1 MIDYR
6 LLQTADIH
14 LGHRQYNLAQRERDM
29 VSSFNHTLKQVQA
42 HDANAII
49 IPGDLF
55 HSRDLRPKVLQA
67 AEEALGRV
75 PDDVPVLVSP
85 GNHDENL
92 TRRPVTWL
100 EYLHRQDKITLL
112 QADLSS
118 QGHSNVAPAEM
129 FPSPE
134 AATKGR
140 GTGSERDVPGYV
152 DLEAPSL
159 DGPLRV
165 FGLQYRGGYIDTA
178 LDDVAAAIRAVA
190 EQAGDPAQTVLLA
203 HFGVEEEAPD
213 LGATVR
219 YADLTAIEP
228 LVDYLA
234 LGHIH
239 KPYRGPDEDTWL
251 FNSGALEAHNTQEA
265 TWKLG
270 YFTVD
275 FTSDGVEA
283 THHRSK
289 RRPFYRVTFEVDAY
303 DTWGDLKTGF
313 DERVADEQEQVA
325 THCRRDEYTAQ
336 NKPRV
341 PVIDLRLTGHLSFD
355 RQDLNVDTL
364 ERTIIDEYDA
374 CYCQTQVGVTTAE
387 ILDLLDDMENDAVFT
402 DSGALRTDLL
412 EGEVF
417 EQVATNTAYS
427 NNTAAMAQTLARAK
441 EMAMKEDAGGDA
453 LADYLQQQRQDT
465 FPGGVGAVDVTYAE
479 AAASADASGVDSETF
494 QAVHT
499 GEEVDPVEAAEQA
512 TQSNGNETLES
523 TVTADDGGVANN
535 DPGTGER
542 TSEGDKASIPD
553 VEPDSGSTATNE
565 NTSLASWIEE
575 PAEDSPSMGGD
586 QE

>member
-1 MIDYR
+1 MTSCR

-29 VSSFNHTLKQVQA
+29 VSSFNHTLNQVQT
-42 HDANAII
+42 HDADAVV

-67 AEEALGRV
+67 AEAALGQV
-75 PDDVPVLVSP
+75 PDDVRVLVSP

-100 EYLHRQDKITLL
+100 EYLHRRDKITLL

-118 QGHSNVAPAEM
+118 QGHSDVDPTEM

-134 AATKGR
+134 AATEGR

-152 DLEAPSL
+152 DLEAPDL

-190 EQAGDPAQTVLLA
+190 EQAGAPAQTVLLA

-251 FNSGALEAHNTQEA
+251 FNPGALEAHTTQEA
-265 TWKLG
+265 TWDLG

-275 FTSDGVEA
+275 LTSDGVEA

-313 DERVADEQEQVA
+313 DERVADEREQVE
-325 THCRRDEYTAQ
+325 THCRRDEYTAED
-336 NKPRV
+336 KPRA

-355 RQDLNVDTL
+355 RRDLNVDAL

-402 DSGALRTDLL
+402 ESGALRTDLL

-441 EMAMKEDAGGDA
+441 TMAIQEDAGGDA

-465 FPGGVGAVDVTYAE
+465 FSEGVGAADVTYTE
-479 AAASADASGVDSETF
+479 AAASADAGGVDSETF
-494 QAVHT
+494 QAVHA

-512 TQSNGNETLES
+512 TQSDGNKTLES
-523 TVTADDGGVANN
+523 AATTDDRGAANN
-535 DPGTGER
+535 DLGAGESTSVGDGT
-542 TSEGDKASIPD
+542 SIPD
-553 VEPDSGSTATNE
+553 VESDSGSTATNE
-565 NTSLASWIEE
+565 NENLESWIEE
-575 PAEDSPSMGGD
+575 PTEDSSSMGGD
-586 QE
+586 RE